1 MNDSLPAMPSVL
13 VVCAHPDDES
23 FGLGAILS
31 ALADTGSRVSV
42 LCFTHGEAST
52 LHGVA
57 GELAAI
63 RADELAAAGAI
74 LGVTHVELLDYLD
87 GHLAAQPP
95 ARLADHVTRAARTVD
110 AAALL
115 VFDNGG
121 ITGHPDHQ
129 HATDAA
135 LRAAGPLGCPVL
147 AWAIPDKVA
156 QLLGIGV
163 DADDSGV
170 LVVEG
175 RAEAAGAAAGVK
187 DAVAGEVAG
196 GMKKSG
202 RCHCK
207 GESAPGCV
215 EPGVE
220 VHGVDGVAGPCGRV
234 AGLDLGRGSSGHRRV
249 GGGLPRGRVSHGA
262 RCCAQ
267 VEHARAGDPVQ
278 DPRAVAAGG
287 DEPGPRSG
295 PR

>member
-1 MNDSLPAMPSVL
+1 VNDTLPAMPSVL

-52 LHGVA
+52 LQGVA

-63 RADELAAAGAI
+63 RADEFAAAGAI
-74 LGVTHVELLDYLD
+74 LGVIHVELLDYPD
-87 GHLAAQPP
+87 GHLATQPV

-115 VFDNGG
+115 VFDHGG

-156 QLLGIGV
+156 QLLNDEFHTTFAGRRHDELDITITV
-163 DADDSGV
+163 DRSRQ
-170 LVVEG
+170 L
-175 RAEAAGAAAGVK
+175 
-187 DAVAGEVAG
+187 DAI
-196 GMKKSG
+196 
-202 RCHCK
+202 RCHR
-207 GESAPGCV
+207 SQSTDNPV
-215 EPGVE
+215 LW
-220 VHGVDGVAGPCGRV
+220 RR
-234 AGLDLGRGSSGHRRV
+234 LDLLGPS
-249 GGGLPRGRVSHGA
+249 
-262 RCCAQ
+262 
-267 VEHARAGDPVQ
+267 EHLRTLT
-278 DPRAVAAGG
+278 
-287 DEPGPRSG
+287 
-295 PR
+295 